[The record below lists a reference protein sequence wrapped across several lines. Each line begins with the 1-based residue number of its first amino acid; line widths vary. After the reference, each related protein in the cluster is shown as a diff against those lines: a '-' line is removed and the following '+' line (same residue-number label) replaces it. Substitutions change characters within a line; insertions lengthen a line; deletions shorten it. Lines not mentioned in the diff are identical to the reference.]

1 MAKRLT
7 KDDWGNRIT
16 QACMDAGTYQS
27 YFDDVIDTLAGIL
40 ENRDRAQE
48 QFEAMKCQPVISH
61 TNKGGATNLVK
72 NPALVIISDMNAQAL
87 TYWKELGL
95 TAKAFQTM
103 QSNGFK
109 KPEASLETVLKDLGI

>member
-1 MAKRLT
+1 MKKSAWQK
-7 KDDWGNRIT
+7 RIT
-16 QACMDAGTYQS
+16 QACKDAGTYRE

-48 QFEAMKCQPVISH
+48 QFEAMKCQPVVQH
-61 TNKGGATNLVK
+61 TNKGGNTNLVK
-72 NPALVIISDMNAQAL
+72 NPALVIINECNAQAL
-87 TYWKELGL
+87 TFWKELGL

-109 KPEASLETVLKDLGI
+109 KAETSFEDVLKNIGI